1 MGWEVCT
8 SEQWLAWSGL
18 GDFAG
23 SPLASSDSAST
34 TRGPAPAGCDSPRDP
49 STPQASSCL
58 HASCSRCCGLLLQP
72 LPTGPSPVCALR
84 FLAPCEVQQHGF
96 SLWRQ
101 LSGPRKTWVWEAAA
115 PSWFPCLVCNEWKPG
130 PQAHYEVSKNLC
142 ASGLCFLLNQG
153 VFNWC
158 LTFPRQAKIWFFL
171 KVRLNKQTKKKWPK
185 VMQISTEILKGGTSS
200 ELTPTSFPCSLRWPS
215 AMVLANKCIFFFSWI
230 PSFTNILFFLMSWQK
245 KCSRNEPICLD
256 IPENTSVHFLA

>member
-34 TRGPAPAGCDSPRDP
+34 TQGPAPAGCDSPRDP

-58 HASCSRCCGLLLQP
+58 YASCFLQP

-84 FLAPCEVQQHGF
+84 FLAPCEVQQLGF

-171 KVRLNKQTKKKWPK
+171 QVRLNKQTKKSDPK
-185 VMQISTEILKGGTSS
+185 RCRYPLKYWRGELPRSLHPPPFHAHSVGLLLWCWLIS
-200 ELTPTSFPCSLRWPS
+200 
-215 AMVLANKCIFFFSWI
+215 VFFSSLESH
-230 PSFTNILFFLMSWQK
+230 PSPIFCSFSCPDRRNAPEMSPSVWTSQKTRPFTF
-245 KCSRNEPICLD
+245 
-256 IPENTSVHFLA
+256 